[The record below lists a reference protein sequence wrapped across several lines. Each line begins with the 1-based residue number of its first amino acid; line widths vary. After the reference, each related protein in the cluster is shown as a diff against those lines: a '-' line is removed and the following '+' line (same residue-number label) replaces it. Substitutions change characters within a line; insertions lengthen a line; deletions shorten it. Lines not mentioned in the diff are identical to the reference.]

1 MGVQL
6 IPPVRVAGSGLCD
19 LIDCRLELSAT
30 IQERFNLMHPAALR
44 SDSPCGNGSS
54 VWTNLRNPSGLG
66 SYQILGMQRSAD
78 RPAFFVPDGRMPFPV
93 NHGAS
98 SEDSLLQ
105 VIHPECLSSLQTP
118 FFQPLL
124 CILLTFR
131 NPESLI
137 ALFRA

>member
-30 IQERFNLMHPAALR
+30 VQECFNLMHPVALR
-44 SDSPCGNGSS
+44 SDSPCGSGSS
-54 VWTNLRNPSGLG
+54 VWTNLRNPSGSG

-105 VIHPECLSSLQTP
+105 VIHPRV
-118 FFQPLL
+118 PLL
-124 CILLTFR
+124 PADTFLPAAFVPSADIQEPR
-131 NPESLI
+131 I
-137 ALFRA
+137 T